1 MSSYGIVVVGTSWGG
16 LAALRAL
23 VAGLPGDFP
32 LPVALVQ
39 HRHRSSDGLLSRLL
53 QELTPLPVC
62 EAEDKMA
69 IVPGQIVVAPAD
81 YHLLLEEGYYTLTT
95 DAPVRFSRPS
105 IDVTFSSAADVFAE
119 RTLGVVLTG
128 ANDDGAAGLR
138 RIVARGG
145 LAVVEDPASA
155 ESRAM
160 PAAALAAVPDAVV
173 RALPEIPA
181 YLASIARETVVAWQT
196 PVPSGAPLPPRR

>member
-1 MSSYGIVVVGTSWGG
+1 
-16 LAALRAL
+16 
-23 VAGLPGDFP
+23 
-32 LPVALVQ
+32 
-39 HRHRSSDGLLSRLL
+39 
-53 QELTPLPVC
+53 
-62 EAEDKMA
+62 
-69 IVPGQIVVAPAD
+69 
-81 YHLLLEEGYYTLTT
+81 
-95 DAPVRFSRPS
+95 
-105 IDVTFSSAADVFAE
+105 VFAE